1 MSLLLLAWERSR
13 NLSTEPLEPMPPL
26 LLHQATLAKCVEEI
40 IQIPKDQT
48 VRVLP
53 ELRSDKRSSVVAQG
67 APMQCTSQQH
77 LWIEATLELRVS
89 LELRLSLKE
98 AHGHT

>member
-13 NLSTEPLEPMPPL
+13 NLSTEPLQPLRPL
-26 LLHQATLAKCVEEI
+26 LLHHAFLEKCVEEI

-77 LWIEATLELRVS
+77 LWIEATLELRV
-89 LELRLSLKE
+89 RLLKE
-98 AHGHT
+98 AQGHT

>member
-1 MSLLLLAWERSR
+1 MSMLLPARQRISKLI
-13 NLSTEPLEPMPPL
+13 TEPHQPMGPL
-26 LLHQATLAKCVEEI
+26 LLQHATSAKCVVEI
-40 IQIPKDQT
+40 IQIPPDKT

-89 LELRLSLKE
+89 LELRM
-98 AHGHT
+98 